1 MDENAFAYKTE
12 GHRHRPEIEQE
23 LAALGS
29 ETPVTFVPHLLPL
42 DQGELTSCYA
52 QLSEPISKEEV
63 QALYAERYAGEPF
76 VHAVDRPPGLRDV
89 RDTNECHVY
98 VTVEERGRVLAFSAI
113 DNLWKGASG
122 QAVQNL
128 NLMLGLRRDEG
139 LRVSGAAD
147 AFFRSRWVDPPAGV
161 EQLDPAQLAPGFR
174 AGAAHC
180 GLKGGGK
187 TDVGLLVCD
196 APQVSSSVL
205 LTRNAS
211 AAAPVRVC
219 RQRVDRGAVRAAVVN
234 AGNAN
239 AETGEQG
246 FADAW
251 AMCERAGAELGL
263 DPSAVAVA
271 ETGVI
276 GVPLP
281 IDAVL
286 AGSARPPARCPPRA
300 AAPSPMR
307 SSPPIAGRRAAR
319 LRAGGVT
326 LSAQA
331 KGAGM
336 MQPDF
341 ATMLCF
347 VQTDA
352 VVEDA
357 DAALRGAVDAS
368 FERITVD
375 GQMSTNDTVLLQ
387 ATGEAGA
394 PLPDGAAGGG
404 AAAARARDRRRRRG
418 RRPGRPRRRWTAP
431 PRRGGRA
438 GRPRDRQ
445 LAAGQDRAL
454 RPRPQLGPDRAG
466 GGDGPGRRGPRG
478 DRRRLDRRRRA
489 RRGDRRGGDRAAT
502 GPRRDSAHVWFS
514 DLGYEYVRINAEYT
528 T

>member
-1 MDENAFAYKTE
+1 V
-12 GHRHRPEIEQE
+12 R
-23 LAALGS
+23 
-29 ETPVTFVPHLLPL
+29 
-42 DQGELTSCYA
+42 
-52 QLSEPISKEEV
+52 EP
-63 QALYAERYAGEPF
+63 
-76 VHAVDRPPGLRDV
+76 
-89 RDTNECHVY
+89 
-98 VTVEERGRVLAFSAI
+98 
-113 DNLWKGASG
+113 
-122 QAVQNL
+122 
-128 NLMLGLRRDEG
+128 
-139 LRVSGAAD
+139 
-147 AFFRSRWVDPPAGV
+147 FFRSRWVDSPAGV
-161 EQLDPAQLAPGFR
+161 EHLDPAQLAPGFR

-187 TDVGLLVCD
+187 TDVGVLVCD
-196 APQVSSSVL
+196 APQVTSSLL

-219 RQRVDRGAVRAAVVN
+219 RQRVASGSVRAAVIN

-246 FADAW
+246 LADAW
-251 AMCERAGAELGL
+251 AMCEKAGAELSL
-263 DPSAVAVA
+263 DPAAVAVA

-286 AGSARPPARCPPRA
+286 DGIGEAANSLSANGGGAFSDAILTTDRWPKSCT
-300 AAPSPMR
+300 
-307 SSPPIAGRRAAR
+307 

-357 DAALRGAVDAS
+357 DSLLRDAVAAS
-368 FERITVD
+368 FERISVD

-387 ATGEAGA
+387 ATGESGA
-394 PLPDGAAGGG
+394 PLPAGLLEAVLLQLAIEIVADGEGSVRVGRVQVDGAAS
-404 AAAARARDRRRRRG
+404 AEEAERVARAIANSPLVKTALFGRDPNWG
-418 RRPGRPRRRWTAP
+418 RIA
-431 PRRGGRA
+431 
-438 GRPRDRQ
+438 Q
-445 LAAGQDRAL
+445 AAGMAL
-454 RPRPQLGPDRAG
+454 AGEDLEEIGADSIDATELGEDIAEAEIGLRLHRGEG
-466 GGDGPGRRGPRG
+466 G
-478 DRRRLDRRRRA
+478 
-489 RRGDRRGGDRAAT
+489 
-502 GPRRDSAHVWFS
+502 AHVWFS

-528 T
+528 S